1 MKKLLL
7 VTLVVLLFIATCNA
21 FDHSWWGPDFYVNV
35 DGEEYNGPFGWLLG
49 VLLAGGGLVIG
60 AVVIVCVALL
70 VGLLFAGLGML
81 VVVGLAA
88 LGVAIA
94 AALSPLLLPLAIVIG
109 LVWYFNRRGKRRTAA
124 MKEAA
129 V

>member
-1 MKKLLL
+1 MKKLLA
-7 VTLVVLLFIATCNA
+7 VTVVVLLFIAACNA
-21 FDHSWWGPDFYVNV
+21 FDAPWGHDFHVNV
-35 DGEEYNGPFGWLLG
+35 DGEEFGGPFGWLLG
-49 VLLAGGGLVIG
+49 VLLAGGGLLVG
-60 AVVIVCVALL
+60 AVVVVCVALL
-70 VGLLFAGLGML
+70 AGLLFAGLGML

-109 LVWYFNRRGKRRTAA
+109 LVWYFNRRGRQRAPA
-124 MKEAA
+124 PKEAT